1 MGSPDRHLEFRPNC
15 MAPFDSIDSHAKLCE
30 LLSGWELILMGSPSP
45 IGSKGWALRQIINF
59 CGPIPDKL
67 LEKAKNLEELR
78 DPERNGM
85 PFH

>member
-1 MGSPDRHLEFRPNC
+1 M
-15 MAPFDSIDSHAKLCE
+15 IDSNVKLCE
-30 LLSGWELILMGSPSP
+30 LFQSGWELILMGSPSP
-45 IGSKGWALRQIINF
+45 MGPKRWALRQIINF

-85 PFH
+85 SFYQSRLT